1 MPTRV
6 RAMRTLAVAATVVAA
21 LTLPAA
27 SSAGPVSSVVK
38 LPSGVTLHY
47 VVQGAPG
54 GEVVVLLHG
63 AGDSWHS
70 YDLVYPLLPS
80 RYRVYG
86 VTLRGHGWSDHPAQG
101 YAREDFAS
109 DVTAFLAALDLKGVT
124 LVGHSLGSFA
134 AQVVA
139 ETDTAKRLKR
149 LVLIGSGPGGPKD
162 EKAREELRAWFAA
175 VKEPIDHV
183 FARDFQASTAY
194 NPVPAAFFETMSAE
208 VQRVPAHVW
217 HALGATLGSAAA
229 VERLAQ
235 IAVPTLIVW
244 GDKDGIVSRADQD
257 VLTSKIP
264 RARLVVYRDT
274 GHALHWEKP
283 AEFARDLLAFLA
295 ER

>member
-1 MPTRV
+1 MPPRILRV
-6 RAMRTLAVAATVVAA
+6 VAVALSVAA
-21 LTLPAA
+21 LLAGVVPRAGAEPA
-27 SSAGPVSSVVK
+27 SSVVT

-47 VVQGAPG
+47 VVQGDPA

-70 YDLVYPLLPS
+70 YDLVYPLLPAS
-80 RYRVYG
+80 YRVYG
-86 VTLRGHGWSDHPAQG
+86 VTLRGHGWSDHPSSG
-101 YAREDFAS
+101 YAREDFAA
-109 DVTAFLAALDLKGVT
+109 DITAFLAALDLKGVT

-139 ETDTAKRLKR
+139 QNDSARRLKR
-149 LVLIGSGPGGPKD
+149 LVLVGSGPGGPKD
-162 EKAREELRAWFAA
+162 EKSREELRAWFAA

-194 NPVPAAFFETMSAE
+194 NPVPAGFFETMCAE

-229 VERLAQ
+229 VERLSL
-235 IAVPTLIVW
+235 IAVPTLILW
-244 GDKDGIVSRADQD
+244 GDKDGIVTRADQE
-257 VLTSKIP
+257 VLTSRIP
-264 RARLVVYRDT
+264 KARLVAYANT

-283 AEFARDLLAFLA
+283 AEFARDLLAFLR